1 MSDDSEI
8 AAELANIK
16 AEIQEV
22 RKDIQFAVAPKFLEI
37 SIQTNDL
44 VELSIDYWRFE
55 HKMKKTLEKM
65 EESHKKSLENSLER
79 IKRYLDKNDIEVID
93 HTDQEFDQGQN
104 LEILAV
110 EHDPKAKV
118 DTIKETKEPTVLLKG
133 QVVHIGKVI
142 VVTKKEV
149 DETDKNE

>member
-93 HTDQEFDQGQN
+93 HTD
-104 LEILAV
+104 
-110 EHDPKAKV
+110 
-118 DTIKETKEPTVLLKG
+118 
-133 QVVHIGKVI
+133 
-142 VVTKKEV
+142 
-149 DETDKNE
+149 